1 MRALYPVSYA
11 CYTNTSLRQSQ
22 LSKGAQRRQNGGSI
36 VRITVCVTATD
47 YIYLKILTWQQV
59 FEPPL
64 PPYLSFHLTV
74 VEAALV
80 LHLRTLEPNPVNQS
94 STAFG
99 SEIGFSLRDRLFG
112 PRLPSHDEQNDVFV
126 WQGEEVKVKEKIRV
140 ETQDPSLIAVMAK
153 LSALEHEVLK
163 CRASLKIVM
172 GDDEGDSD
180 LE

>member
-1 MRALYPVSYA
+1 M
-11 CYTNTSLRQSQ
+11 
-22 LSKGAQRRQNGGSI
+22 
-36 VRITVCVTATD
+36 
-47 YIYLKILTWQQV
+47 
-59 FEPPL
+59 
-64 PPYLSFHLTV
+64 
-74 VEAALV
+74 V
-80 LHLRTLEPNPVNQS
+80 LHLRTLEPSSANQA

-112 PRLPSHDEQNDVFV
+112 PRLPSHDDQNDVFA

-172 GDDEGDSD
+172 GDDEEEEEGESD

>member
-1 MRALYPVSYA
+1 MYV
-11 CYTNTSLRQSQ
+11 
-22 LSKGAQRRQNGGSI
+22 I
-36 VRITVCVTATD
+36 ATD
-47 YIYLKILTWQQV
+47 NIPDNTDFLEQV
-59 FEPPL
+59 FDPPL
-64 PPYLSFHLTV
+64 PPYLSFHLTIV
-74 VEAALV
+74 DAALV
-80 LHLRTLEPNPVNQS
+80 LHLRTLEPSSANQA

-99 SEIGFSLRDRLFG
+99 SEIGFALRDRLFG
-112 PRLPSHDEQNDVFV
+112 PRLPSHDEQNNVFE

-172 GDDEGDSD
+172 GDVEEDSD